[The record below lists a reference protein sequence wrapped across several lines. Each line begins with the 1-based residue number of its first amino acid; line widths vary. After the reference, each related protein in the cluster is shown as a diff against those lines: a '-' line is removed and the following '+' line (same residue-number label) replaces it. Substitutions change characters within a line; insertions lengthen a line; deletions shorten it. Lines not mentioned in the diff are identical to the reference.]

1 MPYAKVE
8 PFSQLSLTAIT
19 PHRPQNPPLALAK
32 NLPLPSTP
40 ALIGDCATRL
50 ERLSGAVDEK

>member
-19 PHRPQNPPLALAK
+19 PNRPQNPPLALAK
-32 NLPLPSTP
+32 IFRYPSAP